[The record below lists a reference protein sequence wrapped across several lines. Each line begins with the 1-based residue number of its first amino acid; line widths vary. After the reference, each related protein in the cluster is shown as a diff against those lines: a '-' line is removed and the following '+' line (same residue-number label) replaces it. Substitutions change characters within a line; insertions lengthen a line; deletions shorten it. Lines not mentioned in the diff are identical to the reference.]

1 MMGYVF
7 QNYLKELPT
16 VQIEKINVSI
26 DKAEIK
32 KGESIKLKVEIL
44 PEEAKDHELEYTS
57 SNPKVATV
65 DNAGNIIAQKS
76 GNTTITVK
84 AKENDVKSEIQI
96 KVYTPVTGI
105 ELTNE
110 NLFMQEGDS
119 FFITPIVLPTDAD
132 NKKVLYSSENE
143 QIATIDSNGK
153 IVAVKDGKTKIKVTT
168 EEGGFKGEIEVIV
181 VKKLGESEITFDE
194 SLNVV
199 QNEITGWDTQKLKV
213 EDIKEKIQTTYNI
226 KIYDNKGNELT
237 EGQIAGTG
245 SKIRI
250 VDENNVTK
258 MEYYIIIYGDVNGDG
273 KINSLDLLV
282 LQRHILE
289 IEKLNGLLL
298 KARKYKQNWTKS
310 YFTRPINYTKTYIN
324 IKTNRAK
331 VRLIGTVPNRK
342 KGRKVDWG
350 RFVIGNK
357 IEKNLRPKNKNNLA
371 RLGTVPNRKLTGK
384 KLKIIKFKIH
394 CRGLIG

>member
-1 MMGYVF
+1 
-7 QNYLKELPT
+7 
-16 VQIEKINVSI
+16 
-26 DKAEIK
+26 
-32 KGESIKLKVEIL
+32 
-44 PEEAKDHELEYTS
+44 
-57 SNPKVATV
+57 
-65 DNAGNIIAQKS
+65 
-76 GNTTITVK
+76 
-84 AKENDVKSEIQI
+84 
-96 KVYTPVTGI
+96 
-105 ELTNE
+105 
-110 NLFMQEGDS
+110 
-119 FFITPIVLPTDAD
+119 
-132 NKKVLYSSENE
+132 
-143 QIATIDSNGK
+143 
-153 IVAVKDGKTKIKVTT
+153 
-168 EEGGFKGEIEVIV
+168 
-181 VKKLGESEITFDE
+181 
-194 SLNVV
+194 
-199 QNEITGWDTQKLKV
+199 
-213 EDIKEKIQTTYNI
+213 
-226 KIYDNKGNELT
+226 
-237 EGQIAGTG
+237 
-245 SKIRI
+245 
-250 VDENNVTK
+250 

>member
-96 KVYTPVTGI
+96 KVYTPVIGI

>member
-96 KVYTPVTGI
+96 KVYTPVTDL

-289 IEKLNGLLL
+289 IERLNGLFL
-298 KARKYKQNWTKS
+298 KARKYKQKRPKPYLTRFINHTKA
-310 YFTRPINYTKTYIN
+310 YINFEINRAKIN
-324 IKTNRAK
+324 IKK
-331 VRLIGTVPNRK
+331 H
-342 KGRKVDWG
+342 
-350 RFVIGNK
+350 
-357 IEKNLRPKNKNNLA
+357 KNNKHQL
-371 RLGTVPNRKLTGK
+371 
-384 KLKIIKFKIH
+384 
-394 CRGLIG
+394 